1 MKQVYN
7 SLRQFRK
14 TLLMFFLSC
23 LASFHV
29 FEEVRVADKV
39 VYSPEKEREIRWDI
53 YIGLPDSWKINGNEP
68 LDEFLIPTEFLP
80 EESEGI
86 IWEKTF
92 YPDPEMILL
101 EWSDEELLVYQY
113 EVVLKVKAYVG
124 EGVDEIKGELVYQ
137 VCTDKVCYP
146 AKKILIKAEI
156 DQDKLFFPAD
166 PVVEEPAD
174 PVVEE
179 PADPVVE
186 ELNVRFSKSSS
197 GEGSLGFWVLLIAG
211 LGLAFSPCVFPIMP
225 IVVLSV
231 ADGEKGIKAFF
242 NSLPFVF
249 GLILTYSI
257 CGAAFAMLGKG
268 SGAALQS
275 SFFGWF
281 LAILFIVMGILMFS
295 GYALPTSSKIS
306 KFTDFLRTK
315 GKVGLGAALGIAA
328 TPCTAPILA
337 SASATVLQ
345 SGSLIDGL
353 KLFGTLGL
361 GMAIPFIVFSTLGA
375 QIPKGGNWLLWIKR
389 AMGLALIGYGLFLAW
404 SRFDSGDGTIETSG
418 KEKNQIYYFT
428 AKWCIPCRAVEKHV
442 WEDSEVVEFLQSSN
456 WKFIKVDLTE
466 ESEEESEF
474 RKKYNVPGPPSLIL
488 MFNEVESGK
497 PPVVHIGEFTKD
509 EFFELVNSF

>member
-1 MKQVYN
+1 MAF
-7 SLRQFRK
+7 QFLDDVK
-14 TLLMFFLSC
+14 
-23 LASFHV
+23 V
-29 FEEVRVADKV
+29 VDKV
-39 VYSPEKEREIRWDI
+39 VYSADREKEIRWDV
-53 YIGLPDSWKINGNEP
+53 YIELPDLWHINANEP
-68 LDEFLIPTEFLP
+68 LDAFLIPTEFLTKKIK
-80 EESEGI
+80 GVD
-86 IWEKTF
+86 WGKTF
-92 YPDPEMILL
+92 YPEPERIFL
-101 EWSDEELLVYQY
+101 EWSDDELLVYEHQ
-113 EVVLKVKAYVG
+113 VVLSVKGHVG
-124 EGVDEIKGELVYQ
+124 EGVDKIEGELVYQ

-146 AKKILIKAEI
+146 PKKISIKADI
-156 DQDKLFFPAD
+156 SQDKLFHAAD

-186 ELNVRFSKSSS
+186 EVNIRFSQSSS
-197 GEGSLGFWVLLIAG
+197 TESSLGFWVLLVAG

-281 LAILFIVMGILMFS
+281 LAILFIVMGVLMFS

-315 GKVGLGAALGIAA
+315 GKIGLGAALGIAA

-345 SGSLIDGL
+345 SGSLLDGL
-353 KLFGTLGL
+353 KLFGTLGF

-389 AMGLALIGYGLFLAW
+389 AMGLALIAYGLFLAW
-404 SRFDSGDGTIETSG
+404 SRFDSGDGTIETFG

-442 WEDSEVVEFLQSSN
+442 WKDSEVVEFLQSSN
-456 WKFIKVDLTE
+456 WKLIKVDLTE

-474 RKKYNVPGPPSLIL
+474 RKKYDVPGPPSLIL
-488 MFNEVESGK
+488 MFNEAEAGK